1 MELLYCKELYYIDEV
16 ELCNSALATRIIET
30 LHLPCFLPFPHSL
43 VEKIIDIIQK
53 LYRNFFYLSH

>member
-16 ELCNSALATRIIET
+16 VLCNSALATRIIEI
-30 LHLPCFLPFPHSL
+30 LHLPCFLPFPHNL

-53 LYRNFFYLSH
+53 L